1 MAGPAGVGR
10 APGFAGVGL
19 RRRRARYDRA
29 QRRRASANSRGVSPL
44 TGSHPSR
51 DRRWSGIVHGRAGRY
66 NPVDGPLPLAC
77 TPPPPRSVDSAR
89 YLVILNPAAGRGA
102 AARAGSAIGSVLKAA
117 GVRHHV
123 VPTQAR
129 GHATE
134 IALRAAGEG
143 WTAVVAA
150 GGDGTVHE
158 VANGLL
164 REAGDGPTV
173 PMGIVPVGSGNDFAK
188 LVGAPT
194 DAAAATRR
202 LLQATPRRVDAGRVG
217 DRFFTNGVGIGLDAR
232 VGIEAA
238 KVRRLRGIAI
248 YLWALARVLPRFR
261 PPRMRVELD
270 GVLVA
275 DGPLTLVTAANGG
288 CHGGGFWIC
297 PAARIDDGELD
308 VAVADALGT
317 LGILDLLPRVMR
329 GTHVGRPRV
338 RMLRAR
344 RIRVTS
350 PDPLPVHA
358 DGEILSE
365 AAHELEIKVL
375 PGRLTVLG

>member
-1 MAGPAGVGR
+1 
-10 APGFAGVGL
+10 
-19 RRRRARYDRA
+19 
-29 QRRRASANSRGVSPL
+29 
-44 TGSHPSR
+44 
-51 DRRWSGIVHGRAGRY
+51 
-66 NPVDGPLPLAC
+66 VDP
-77 TPPPPRSVDSAR
+77 AR

-102 AARAGSAIGSVLKAA
+102 AARTGATIRSVMDAA
-117 GVRHHV
+117 GVRHRFV
-123 VPTQAR
+123 ATQAP

-134 IALRAAGEG
+134 IARRAAGEG
-143 WTAVVAA
+143 WTGVVAA

-188 LVGAPT
+188 LVGASP
-194 DAAAATRR
+194 DAAGATRR
-202 LLQATPRRVDAGRVG
+202 LLASAPRRVDGGGVG

-248 YLWALARVLPRFR
+248 YLWALAQVLPRFR

-270 GVLVA
+270 GAVVA

-297 PAARIDDGELD
+297 PAARIDDGVLD
-308 VAVADALGT
+308 VAVAEALGT

-329 GTHVGRPRV
+329 GTHVGRPGV
-338 RMLRAR
+338 HMHRAH

-358 DGEILSE
+358 DGEVVSE
-365 AAHELEIKVL
+365 AAHELEIEVL
-375 PGRLTVLG
+375 PGKLTVLG

>member
-1 MAGPAGVGR
+1 VEP
-10 APGFAGVGL
+10 
-19 RRRRARYDRA
+19 
-29 QRRRASANSRGVSPL
+29 
-44 TGSHPSR
+44 
-51 DRRWSGIVHGRAGRY
+51 
-66 NPVDGPLPLAC
+66 
-77 TPPPPRSVDSAR
+77 AR
-89 YLVILNPAAGRGA
+89 YLVILNPAAGRGS
-102 AARAGSAIGSVLKAA
+102 AARAARSIRAVLDGA
-117 GVRHHV
+117 GARYEVAE
-123 VPTQAR
+123 TQAP
-129 GHATE
+129 GHGTE
-134 IALRAAGEG
+134 LARRAAADGG

-164 REAGDGPTV
+164 REAGGAATLPL
-173 PMGIVPVGSGNDFAK
+173 GIVPVGSGNDFAK
-188 LVGAPT
+188 LVGAPA

-202 LLQATPRRVDAGRVG
+202 LLAAEPRRVDAGRVG

-238 KVRRLRGIAI
+238 KVRRLRGLAI
-248 YLWALARVLPRFR
+248 YLWALARVLPGFR

-270 GVLVA
+270 GAVVA

-297 PAARIDDGELD
+297 PGARIDDGELD
-308 VAVADALGT
+308 VAVADGMGA

-329 GTHVGRPRV
+329 GTHVGRPGV
-338 RMLRAR
+338 RMLRGR
-344 RIRVTS
+344 RLRVTS

-358 DGEILSE
+358 DGEILAE
-365 AAHELEIKVL
+365 DAHELDVEIL